1 MKRTIALI
9 LITVMLMTG
18 VTVNAETSMGEKAM
32 SMIKNQLEILRLQA
46 KNVQSFVA
54 IMEDLIPLVLSELK
68 DIKKSDWFTE
78 NVALLYGMNIV
89 QGDGAG
95 FFLPNKEV
103 TGSEYLK
110 MVVVSLDNKTYK
122 AAAGQQWDKPYIDR
136 ALELGLVKAGEIAD
150 YRKPLNRYNMAK
162 IIVRACDESFSN
174 YEMYQS
180 SITDYSK
187 IPSEYKECVL
197 KAYSKGILTGYPDG
211 TFGGA
216 NTMKRSESV
225 AVIARLIEPGQRKVP
240 KLPTN
245 GTSSTKL
252 NSAELQSL
260 VEQVSG
266 LVVPDKRNGD
276 IILYSEDGNAGL
288 YNSDIYINTGSDSSD
303 PYMMNIESYTD
314 KTLAKAKE
322 ILEQFYPT
330 RHEEVYQAVMDAIK
344 KDTILKETVKDN
356 RTVYVFRSKDGDKVL
371 VYIGKEG
378 SR

>member
-18 VTVNAETSMGEKAM
+18 VTVNADTSMGEKAM

-68 DIKKSDWFTE
+68 DIKESDWFTE

-150 YRKPLNRYNMAK
+150 YRKPLNRYNIAK

-180 SITDYSK
+180 SISDYSK
-187 IPSEYKECVL
+187 IPAEFKEYVL
-197 KAYSKGILTGYPDG
+197 KAYSKGIITGYPDN
-211 TFGGA
+211 TFGGT
-216 NTMKRSESV
+216 NTMKRSEAT
-225 AVIARLIEPGQRKVP
+225 AVIARLIDPSQRKAP
-240 KLPTN
+240 KLSNDLLSVPI
-245 GTSSTKL
+245 TSEAKIEIEGPKGEGNPHNVDFSIIFKL
-252 NSAELQSL
+252 YRPMEAQYIDAENLL
-260 VEQVSG
+260 AARFG
-266 LVVPDKRNGD
+266 K
-276 IILYSEDGNAGL
+276 GNA
-288 YNSDIYINTGSDSSD
+288 TV
-303 PYMMNIESYTD
+303 
-314 KTLAKAKE
+314 KE
-322 ILEQFYPT
+322 
-330 RHEEVYQAVMDAIK
+330 VMDYIK
-344 KDTILKETVKDN
+344 SKDV
-356 RTVYVFRSKDGDKVL
+356 RSKELERKYWIINNQELTV
-371 VYIGKEG
+371 VSSPNSMEIGLTVWRDVK
-378 SR
+378 